1 MKRPKR
7 VIEFT
12 EEEISKYLIGR
23 HTLASLGEIHG
34 AAKPTVSAS
43 LRATGRADV
52 IAKIEYN
59 RTQGA
64 AKLTQEQIAVVI
76 ERVKNGE
83 YPRDIAP
90 ELDVDAG
97 ALRYH
102 LKKAGIVIPKAPRL
116 EYEDKPVS
124 IRKVSTSIA
133 HLIPKNAY
141 TSIHSMM
148 TRAMQ
153 E

>member
-1 MKRPKR
+1 MTKKR

-12 EEEISKYLIGR
+12 PEEISKYLTGR
-23 HTLASLGEIHG
+23 HSLATLGEIHR
-34 AAKPTVSAS
+34 AAKPTISAS
-43 LRATGRADV
+43 LHATGRADV

-64 AKLTQEQIAVVI
+64 AKLTQEQIATVI
-76 ERVKNGE
+76 ERVKRGE

-97 ALRYH
+97 SLRYH
-102 LKKAGIVIPKAPRL
+102 LKKAGINIPKAPRL
-116 EYEDKPVS
+116 EYEDRPET
-124 IRKVSTSIA
+124 IRKVSPSVA

-148 TRAMQ
+148 TRSMRA
-153 E
+153 

>member
-1 MKRPKR
+1 MSKKR

-12 EEEISKYLIGR
+12 EDEIRGYLAKR
-23 HTLASLGEIHG
+23 HTIATLGEAHN
-34 AAKPTVSAS
+34 AAKDTVSRS
-43 LRATGRADV
+43 LLALDREDIKARF
-52 IAKIEYN
+52 EEN
-59 RTQGA
+59 RVRGS
-64 AKLTQEQIAVVI
+64 AKLTQEQIAAVI
-76 ERVKNGE
+76 ERVKKGE

-116 EYEDKPVS
+116 EYENKPAS
-124 IRKVSTSIA
+124 IRKVSASVA

-153 E
+153 L

>member
-1 MKRPKR
+1 MSKKR

-12 EEEISKYLIGR
+12 EDEIRGYLAKR
-23 HTLASLGEIHG
+23 HTLATLGEAHN
-34 AAKPTVSAS
+34 AAKDTVSRS
-43 LRATGRADV
+43 LLALGREDIKARF
-52 IAKIEYN
+52 EEN
-59 RTQGA
+59 RVRGS
-64 AKLTQEQIAVVI
+64 AKLTQEQIASVI
-76 ERVKNGE
+76 ERVKKGE

-102 LKKAGIVIPKAPRL
+102 LKKAGISIPKAPRL
-116 EYEDKPVS
+116 EYEDRPAT
-124 IRKVSTSIA
+124 IREVPAGIA

-141 TSIHSMM
+141 TSFHSMM

-153 E
+153 A

>member
-1 MKRPKR
+1 MSKKR

-12 EEEISKYLIGR
+12 EDEIRGYLAKR
-23 HTLASLGEIHG
+23 HTLATLGEAHN
-34 AAKPTVSAS
+34 AAKDTVLRS
-43 LRATGRADV
+43 LLALGREDIKARL
-52 IAKIEYN
+52 EYN

-64 AKLTQEQIAVVI
+64 AKLTQEQITAVI
-76 ERVKNGE
+76 ERVKKGE

-102 LKKAGIVIPKAPRL
+102 LKKAGIVIQKAPRL
-116 EYEDKPVS
+116 EYEDKPPVA
-124 IRKVSTSIA
+124 RKVSASVA
-133 HLIPKNAY
+133 HLIPN
-141 TSIHSMM
+141 TRFTRFHSMM

-153 E
+153 L

>member
-1 MKRPKR
+1 MNKKR

-12 EEEISKYLIGR
+12 PEEINKYLTGR
-23 HTLASLGEIHG
+23 HTLATLGEIHH

-43 LRATGRADV
+43 LHATGRADV
-52 IAKIEYN
+52 IARIEHN
-59 RTQGA
+59 RTHGA
-64 AKLTQEQIAVVI
+64 TKLTQEQIATVI

-102 LKKAGIVIPKAPRL
+102 LKKAGINIPKAPRL
-116 EYEDKPVS
+116 EYEDRPAT

-133 HLIPKNAY
+133 HIIPKNAY

-148 TRAMQ
+148 TRSMQ
-153 E
+153 V

>member
-1 MKRPKR
+1 MTKKR

-12 EEEISKYLIGR
+12 PEEINKYLTGR
-23 HTLASLGEIHG
+23 HTLATLGEIHR
-34 AAKPTVSAS
+34 ATKTTVSAS
-43 LRATGRADV
+43 LHATGRADV

-64 AKLTQEQIAVVI
+64 AKLTQEQIASVI

-102 LKKAGIVIPKAPRL
+102 LKKAGINTPKAPRL
-116 EYEDKPVS
+116 EYEDRQAT
-124 IRKVSTSIA
+124 IRKVSPSIA

-153 E
+153 A

>member
-1 MKRPKR
+1 MNKKR

-12 EEEISKYLIGR
+12 PEEINKYLTGR
-23 HTLASLGEIHG
+23 HTLASLGEIHR

-43 LRATGRADV
+43 LHATGRADV

-64 AKLTQEQIAVVI
+64 AKLTQDQIASVI

-102 LKKAGIVIPKAPRL
+102 LKKAGINIPKAPRL
-116 EYEDKPVS
+116 EYEDRPAT
-124 IRKVSTSIA
+124 IRKVSTSVA

-148 TRAMQ
+148 TRSMQ
-153 E
+153 A

>member
-1 MKRPKR
+1 MTKKR

-12 EEEISKYLIGR
+12 PEEINKYLTGR
-23 HTLASLGEIHG
+23 HTLATLGEIHR

-43 LRATGRADV
+43 LHATGRADV
-52 IAKIEYN
+52 IAKIEHN
-59 RTQGA
+59 RTHGS
-64 AKLTQEQIAVVI
+64 AKLTQEQIATVI
-76 ERVKNGE
+76 ERVKKGE

-102 LKKAGIVIPKAPRL
+102 LKKAGINIPKAPRL
-116 EYEDKPVS
+116 EYEDRPAT

-153 E
+153 A

>member
-1 MKRPKR
+1 MTKKR

-12 EEEISKYLIGR
+12 PEEINKYLTGR
-23 HTLASLGEIHG
+23 HTLASLGEIHR
-34 AAKPTVSAS
+34 APKPTVSAS
-43 LRATGRADV
+43 LHATGRADV

-64 AKLTQEQIAVVI
+64 AKLTQDQIAAVI
-76 ERVKNGE
+76 ERVKKGE

-116 EYEDKPVS
+116 KYEDRPATIRNVS
-124 IRKVSTSIA
+124 ANVA
-133 HLIPKNAY
+133 NLIPK
-141 TSIHSMM
+141 TRFTRFHSMM
-148 TRAMQ
+148 TRVMQ
-153 E
+153 L

>member
-1 MKRPKR
+1 MTKKR

-12 EEEISKYLIGR
+12 PEEINKYLTGR
-23 HTLASLGEIHG
+23 HTLATLGEIHR

-43 LRATGRADV
+43 LHATGRADV

-64 AKLTQEQIAVVI
+64 AKLTQEQIQSVI

-102 LKKAGIVIPKAPRL
+102 LKKAGINIPKAPRL
-116 EYEDKPVS
+116 EYEDRPAT
-124 IRKVSTSIA
+124 IRKVSASIA

-153 E
+153 V

>member
-34 AAKPTVSAS
+34 ATKPTVSAS
-43 LRATGRADV
+43 LHATGRADV

-59 RTQGA
+59 RTHGSS
-64 AKLTQEQIAVVI
+64 KLTQEQIQSVI

-116 EYEDKPVS
+116 EYEDEQPVA
-124 IRKVSTSIA
+124 RKVSASIA

-153 E
+153 L

>member
-1 MKRPKR
+1 MTKKR

-12 EEEISKYLIGR
+12 PEEINKYLTGR
-23 HTLASLGEIHG
+23 HNLATLGEIHR
-34 AAKPTVSAS
+34 ATKPTVSAS
-43 LRATGRADV
+43 LHATGRADV
-52 IAKIEYN
+52 IAKIEHN

-64 AKLTQEQIAVVI
+64 AKLTQEQIASVI

-102 LKKAGIVIPKAPRL
+102 LKKAGISIPKAPRL
-116 EYEDKPVS
+116 EYEDRPAT
-124 IRKVSTSIA
+124 IRKVSPSIA

-141 TSIHSMM
+141 TSFHSMM

-153 E
+153 A

>member
-1 MKRPKR
+1 MTKKR

-12 EEEISKYLIGR
+12 PEEISKYLTGR
-23 HTLASLGEIHG
+23 HTLATLGEIHR

-43 LRATGRADV
+43 LHATGRADV

-64 AKLTQEQIAVVI
+64 AKLTQEQIQSVI

-102 LKKAGIVIPKAPRL
+102 LKKAGINIPKAPRL
-116 EYEDKPVS
+116 EYEDRPAT
-124 IRKVSTSIA
+124 IRKVSAGIA
-133 HLIPKNAY
+133 HLIPKNVY

-148 TRAMQ
+148 TRSMQ
-153 E
+153 A

>member
-1 MKRPKR
+1 MNKKR

-12 EEEISKYLIGR
+12 EEEISKYLTGR
-23 HTLASLGEIHG
+23 HTLATLGEIHR

-43 LRATGRADV
+43 LHATGRADV

-59 RTQGA
+59 RTHGA
-64 AKLTQEQIAVVI
+64 TKLTQEQIQSVI
-76 ERVKNGE
+76 ERVKKGE

-102 LKKAGIVIPKAPRL
+102 LKKAGINIPKAPRL
-116 EYEDKPVS
+116 EYEDGPAT
-124 IRKVSTSIA
+124 IRKVSASIA

-148 TRAMQ
+148 TRSMQ
-153 E
+153 A

>member
-1 MKRPKR
+1 MRKKR

-12 EEEISKYLIGR
+12 EDEIRGYLAKR

-76 ERVKNGE
+76 ERVKKGE

-102 LKKAGIVIPKAPRL
+102 LKKAGIHIPKAPRL
-116 EYEDKPVS
+116 KYEDKPVS
-124 IRKVSTSIA
+124 IRKVSASIA

-153 E
+153 A

>member
-1 MKRPKR
+1 MTKKR

-12 EEEISKYLIGR
+12 EEEISKYLTGR
-23 HTLASLGEIHG
+23 HTLASLGEIHR
-34 AAKPTVSAS
+34 ATKPTVPAS
-43 LRATGRADV
+43 LHATGRADV

-64 AKLTQEQIAVVI
+64 AKLTQDQITAVI

-116 EYEDKPVS
+116 KYEDKPVS
-124 IRKVSTSIA
+124 IRKVSASIA

-153 E
+153 L

>member
-1 MKRPKR
+1 MTKKR

-12 EEEISKYLIGR
+12 PEEISKYLAGR
-23 HTLASLGEIHG
+23 HTLASLGEIHR

-43 LRATGRADV
+43 LHATGRADV

-64 AKLTQEQIAVVI
+64 AKLTQEQIATVI

-90 ELDVDAG
+90 ELDVDAE

-102 LKKAGIVIPKAPRL
+102 LKKAGIKIKKAPRL
-116 EYEDKPVS
+116 KYEDRPAT
-124 IRKVSTSIA
+124 IRKVSPSIA

-141 TSIHSMM
+141 TSIHPMM

-153 E
+153 A

>member
-1 MKRPKR
+1 MTKKR

-12 EEEISKYLIGR
+12 PEEINKYLTGR
-23 HTLASLGEIHG
+23 HTLASLGEIHR

-43 LRATGRADV
+43 LHATGRADV

-64 AKLTQEQIAVVI
+64 AKLTQEQIAIVI
-76 ERVKNGE
+76 ERVKKGE

-116 EYEDKPVS
+116 EYEDEPVS
-124 IRKVSTSIA
+124 IRKVSASIA

-153 E
+153 V

>member
-1 MKRPKR
+1 MSKKR

-12 EEEISKYLIGR
+12 EDEIRGYLAKR
-23 HTLASLGEIHG
+23 HTLATLGEAHN
-34 AAKPTVSAS
+34 AAKDTVLRS
-43 LRATGRADV
+43 LLALGREDIKARL
-52 IAKIEYN
+52 EYN

-64 AKLTQEQIAVVI
+64 AKLTQEQIAAVI
-76 ERVKNGE
+76 ERVKKGE

-102 LKKAGIVIPKAPRL
+102 LKKAGIVIQKAPRL
-116 EYEDKPVS
+116 EYEDKPPVA
-124 IRKVSTSIA
+124 RKVSASVA
-133 HLIPKNAY
+133 HLIPK
-141 TSIHSMM
+141 TRFTLFHSMM

-153 E
+153 L

>member
-1 MKRPKR
+1 MTKKR

-12 EEEISKYLIGR
+12 EDEIRGYLIGR

-34 AAKPTVSAS
+34 AVKPTVSAS
-43 LRATGRADV
+43 LRATGRDDV
-52 IAKIEYN
+52 TARIEYN

-64 AKLTQEQIAVVI
+64 AKLTQDQIAAVI
-76 ERVKNGE
+76 ERVKKGE

-124 IRKVSTSIA
+124 IRKASASIA

-141 TSIHSMM
+141 TSIRSMM

>member
-1 MKRPKR
+1 MTKKQ

-12 EEEISKYLIGR
+12 PEEISKYLAGR
-23 HTLASLGEIHG
+23 HTLATLGEIHR

-43 LRATGRADV
+43 LHATGRADV

-64 AKLTQEQIAVVI
+64 AKLTQEQIAAVI

-102 LKKAGIVIPKAPRL
+102 LKKAGINIPKAPRL
-116 EYEDKPVS
+116 EYEDRPET
-124 IRKVSTSIA
+124 IRKVSPSVA

-148 TRAMQ
+148 TRSMQ
-153 E
+153 A

>member
-1 MKRPKR
+1 MTKKR

-12 EEEISKYLIGR
+12 PEEINKYLTGR
-23 HTLASLGEIHG
+23 HTLASLGEIHR

-43 LRATGRADV
+43 LHATGRADV

-76 ERVKNGE
+76 ERVKKGE

-116 EYEDKPVS
+116 KYEDKPVS
-124 IRKVSTSIA
+124 IRKVSASIA

-148 TRAMQ
+148 TKAMQ
-153 E
+153 L

>member
-1 MKRPKR
+1 MTKKR

-12 EEEISKYLIGR
+12 PEEINKYLTGR

-34 AAKPTVSAS
+34 AAKPTVSES

-102 LKKAGIVIPKAPRL
+102 LEKAGIKIPKAPRL
-116 EYEDKPVS
+116 KYEDKPVS
-124 IRKVSTSIA
+124 IRKVSASIA

-153 E
+153 A